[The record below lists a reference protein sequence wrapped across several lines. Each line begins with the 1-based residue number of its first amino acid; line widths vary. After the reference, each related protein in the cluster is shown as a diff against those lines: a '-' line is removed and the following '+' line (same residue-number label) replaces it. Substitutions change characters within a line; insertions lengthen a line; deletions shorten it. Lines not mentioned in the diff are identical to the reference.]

1 MRPFLSWWT
10 DKETDERK
18 VLLWNA
24 MQNREKLLAL
34 LREAY
39 EDGQAS
45 VPTTAPREPAA
56 WLDPDAGKAITAA
69 EKEATDTRHALW
81 QHSYTVPL
89 YR

>member
-1 MRPFLSWWT
+1 MTPFLRWWT

-39 EDGQAS
+39 EAGQKS
-45 VPTTAPREPAA
+45 LPRVTPSARNA
-56 WLDPDAGKAITAA
+56 MNSSSAGTSTITSNR
-69 EKEATDTRHALW
+69 EK
-81 QHSYTVPL
+81 
-89 YR
+89 